1 MTTLRPATP
10 LDAGRVGA
18 IMSAWIDET
27 PWVPAVHTRAE
38 DIAFAGIMIDRNW
51 LTVAENDSVVGYLAR
66 EEEEVHALYIDPDAR
81 GQGIGTNLVT
91 YAMHNSDILRLW
103 TFVANTGA
111 QKFYERLGFV
121 ETHRTDGASNDEH
134 LPDIHYEWKRRT
146 P

>member
-18 IMSAWIDET
+18 IMSAWIEET
-27 PWVPAVHTRAE
+27 PWVPALHTRAE
-38 DIAFAGIMIDRNW
+38 DIAFAGKMIDRCW
-51 LTVAENDSVVGYLAR
+51 LTVAENDAVLGYLAR
-66 EEEEVHALYIDPDAR
+66 EGEEVHALYIDPNAR
-81 GQGIGTNLVT
+81 GQGIGTKLVT
-91 YAMHNSDILRLW
+91 HAMQNSDTLRLW

-111 QKFYERLGFV
+111 QRFYERLGFF
-121 ETHRTDGASNDEH
+121 ETHRTDGAANDER